1 MTEEEKKAV
10 TQLEIEYN
18 FLNTKSKEFKD
29 LSYLEERLKEAML
42 ITLNLIQKQQK
53 EIEKK
58 DKMIDE
64 AKQYCEKIMNY
75 EEYEK
80 KHSKLSR
87 EIIKIKEGLT
97 THYKVWRIANNI
109 HNILLTRY

>member
-1 MTEEEKKAV
+1 MVEEENKAINNLWSSV
-10 TQLEIEYN
+10 TDVMFNVLYSQEDLQ
-18 FLNTKSKEFKD
+18 KD
-29 LSYLEERLKEAML
+29 LKIA
-42 ITLNLIQKQQK
+42 LNLMQKQQK